1 MSKVDILYDIPTT
14 YVILLFLPLFRPV
27 HGLIFLFRWI
37 GEDQP
42 DGPIVKDSRIEK
54 LFFAKQ
60 VSVTSQLIFFCY
72 NLSSFIYIC
81 YRYIFINLLSMIQE
95 KNHFIKIP

>member
-1 MSKVDILYDIPTT
+1 MSKVDTMY
-14 YVILLFLPLFRPV
+14 YVLLLLFFRPV

-42 DGPIVKDSRIEK
+42 DGQIVRDSRIER

-60 VSVTSQLIFFCY
+60 VSRTPQFLFF
-72 NLSSFIYIC
+72 
-81 YRYIFINLLSMIQE
+81 
-95 KNHFIKIP
+95 

>member
-1 MSKVDILYDIPTT
+1 MSKVDTVYF
-14 YVILLFLPLFRPV
+14 VSLLFLSLFRPV

-42 DGPIVKDSRIEK
+42 DGQIVRDSRVEK

-60 VSVTSQLIFFCY
+60 VSGS
-72 NLSSFIYIC
+72 
-81 YRYIFINLLSMIQE
+81 
-95 KNHFIKIP
+95 P